1 MISIGFRFGTAKK
14 IKDLGNSNDR
24 VDQITG
30 RSNDNTLGIP
40 RGKLELKQVD
50 IMFIIISILCN
61 DKSLNETNE
70 TNISLFVF
78 SEHYDLSFPPY

>member
-30 RSNDNTLGIP
+30 WSNDNTLGIP
-40 RGKLELKQVD
+40 RGNLELKQVN

-61 DKSLNETNE
+61 DKSLNE

-78 SEHYDLSFPPY
+78 SEHYDLSFPPYW